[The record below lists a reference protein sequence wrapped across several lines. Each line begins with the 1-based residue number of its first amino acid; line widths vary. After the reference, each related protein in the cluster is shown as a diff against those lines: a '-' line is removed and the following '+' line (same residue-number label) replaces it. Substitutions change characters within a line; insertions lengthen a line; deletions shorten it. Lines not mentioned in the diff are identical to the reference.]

1 MGYVRE
7 ELKEEFN
14 KHRDKILENVETGKS
29 MGMNKI
35 TIILALDDETE
46 EIQGGLINWLIF
58 EGYKVALK
66 RDEYNILSVEW

>member
-7 ELKEEFN
+7 ELIEEFN

-35 TIILALDDETE
+35 TIILALDDEAE

>member
-7 ELKEEFN
+7 ELIEEFN

-46 EIQGGLINWLIF
+46 EIQGGLINWLII
-58 EGYKVALK
+58 EG
-66 RDEYNILSVEW
+66 

>member
-7 ELKEEFN
+7 ELIEEFN

-66 RDEYNILSVEW
+66 RDEYYILSVEW

>member
-7 ELKEEFN
+7 ELIEEFN

-29 MGMNKI
+29 MGMHKI
-35 TIILALDDETE
+35 TKILALDDETE

>member
-7 ELKEEFN
+7 ELIEEFN